1 MMLISGSRI
10 IFGIAKYDEAIPTI
24 LAEVHSA
31 RKTPWLA
38 IIFTMAFTLATIIL
52 YSGKLTD
59 VASISVFSILVVFAL
74 VNLSV
79 ISLRFKQ
86 PTLQRPFMSPFKVM
100 QVPIFPVLG
109 LIMTM
114 VIMFQFNYHVVLSTV
129 VPLISIMI
137 LCLILTKRKIDQEQ
151 KQKSLKS

>member
-59 VASISVFSILVVFAL
+59 VASISVFSILVVFVF
-74 VNLSV
+74 VNFSV

-86 PTLQRPFMSPFKVM
+86 PKLRRPFMSPFRVKKF
-100 QVPIFPVLG
+100 PILP
-109 LIMTM
+109 
-114 VIMFQFNYHVVLSTV
+114 
-129 VPLISIMI
+129 
-137 LCLILTKRKIDQEQ
+137 R
-151 KQKSLKS
+151 